1 MTTTPIRR
9 LAAGTV
15 TALLAAGLL
24 APAAIAVADELPAED
39 PTTMVLDGPAAEP
52 AAEPTAEPG
61 ADPASAGGEAAPI
74 GSAEPPAAEA
84 AHSEQGSAPP
94 SEQAGGTRRAAEPP
108 ASASAPALPAASV
121 LL

>member
-15 TALLAAGLL
+15 TALLAVGLL

-52 AAEPTAEPG
+52 AAEPGAEPG
-61 ADPASAGGEAAPI
+61 AEPASAGGEAAPI
-74 GSAEPPAAEA
+74 GSAETPIAEA
-84 AHSEQGSAPP
+84 APSEQVSAQP
-94 SEQAGGTRRAAEPP
+94 SEQAAVAGRAAEPT
-108 ASASAPALPAASV
+108 A
-121 LL
+121 